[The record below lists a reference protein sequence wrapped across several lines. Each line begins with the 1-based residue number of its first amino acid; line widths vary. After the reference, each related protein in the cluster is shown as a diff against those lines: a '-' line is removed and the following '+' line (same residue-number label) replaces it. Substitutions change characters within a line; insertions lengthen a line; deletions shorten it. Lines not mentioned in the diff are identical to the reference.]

1 MLERLIQLLEAISA
15 ASGPVSVQDL
25 INITGFP
32 RTSIYRNITTLQE
45 CGFVEEAEPGNR
57 YVLGMRFVKIALT
70 GKADSHVIN
79 AVSPMMQKTVR
90 TLAETAFLA
99 RYRGGR
105 VELIHVVTPTDP
117 AVSFVYPGLGQR
129 PVHACASAKAIA
141 AFIDPLLQAS
151 MNDTNPLPYNSR
163 TIVEKEAIA
172 RELENVRRN
181 GYALCDGE
189 MEEGVLS
196 CAVPVLVDRLGAI
209 FSIGIIGPSSRT
221 RNVIQDRVLPV
232 LRREAI
238 RAAAAIQ
245 HCSVIEAETTN
256 AEVMSA
262 ARNSQGQV
270 H

>member
-90 TLAETAFLA
+90 TLAETAYLA

-129 PVHACASAKAIA
+129 PAHACASAKAIA
-141 AFIDPLLQAS
+141 AFIDPLLAS
-151 MNDTNPLPYNSR
+151 TMTDSNPLAFNAR
-163 TIVEKEAIA
+163 TITDKDAVQ

-181 GYALCDGE
+181 GFAISDGE
-189 MEEGVLS
+189 MEEGVIS
-196 CAVPVLVDRLGAI
+196 VAVPILVDRLGAI
-209 FSIGIIGPSSRT
+209 FSIGIIGPASRT

-256 AEVMSA
+256 TEALTA
-262 ARNSQGQV
+262 ARKQPQQV